1 MSASKTYVIDRIL
14 DKNADTYKFDVKD
27 KDTGKVT
34 SGVTIRQYFA
44 KKYNIYLNKPWLPL
58 IDSGKKGG
66 VYPME
71 VCKMCSGQSYRR
83 KLNEDQV
90 SRCRRSSFR

>member
-1 MSASKTYVIDRIL
+1 MDKT
-14 DKNADTYKFDVKD
+14 ADTYKFDVKD
-27 KDTGKVT
+27 RETGKVS
-34 SGVTIRQYFA
+34 SGVTIRQYFQ

-58 IDSGKKGG
+58 IDAGKKGG

-71 VCKMCSGQSYRR
+71 VCQMTAGQSYRR

-90 SRCRRSSFR
+90 SRYREHSSVETNGPSADF